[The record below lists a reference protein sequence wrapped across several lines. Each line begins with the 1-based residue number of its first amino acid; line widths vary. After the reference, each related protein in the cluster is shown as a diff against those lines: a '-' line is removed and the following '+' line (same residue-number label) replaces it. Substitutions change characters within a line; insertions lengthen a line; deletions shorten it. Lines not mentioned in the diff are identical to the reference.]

1 MRMLGASERDH
12 RKTVRKRSEVLLQL
26 VRRTAS
32 GNEMNFVEIKT
43 PIGGASDG
51 KMAIVDGIEGAA
63 KNRNTARMMP
73 CGSAVRLRYGQ

>member
-1 MRMLGASERDH
+1 
-12 RKTVRKRSEVLLQL
+12 
-26 VRRTAS
+26 
-32 GNEMNFVEIKT
+32 MNFVEIKT